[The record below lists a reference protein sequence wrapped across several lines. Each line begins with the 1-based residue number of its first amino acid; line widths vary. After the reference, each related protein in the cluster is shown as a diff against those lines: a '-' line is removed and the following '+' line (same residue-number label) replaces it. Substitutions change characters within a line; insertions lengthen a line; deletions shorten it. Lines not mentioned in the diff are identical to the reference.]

1 METKAAIHGL
11 EATPLETR
19 CSLCP
24 WHFPFSVACR
34 RCLFSFRRVKS
45 APQLRHLILLR
56 YLREAASLFFFFL
69 AVTRLYLAALLLRSK
84 KKNLCKSKG
93 GCAEGV
99 KKTSEV
105 RPPAGSIWAN
115 TSGDHFIKTSNLF
128 FFCFFPPRPPP
139 QNLRFCAA
147 KHQEEKFK
155 MRCR

>member
-24 WHFPFSVACR
+24 WHFPFSVARR

-56 YLREAASLFFFFL
+56 YLREAASLFFFFFSCNSS
-69 AVTRLYLAALLLRSK
+69 VSRRSSPPK
-84 KKNLCKSKG
+84 QKKNLCKSKG

-128 FFCFFPPRPPP
+128 FFCFFSSPPSASKPS
-139 QNLRFCAA
+139 LLCG
-147 KHQEEKFK
+147 KTSGGKI
-155 MRCR
+155 